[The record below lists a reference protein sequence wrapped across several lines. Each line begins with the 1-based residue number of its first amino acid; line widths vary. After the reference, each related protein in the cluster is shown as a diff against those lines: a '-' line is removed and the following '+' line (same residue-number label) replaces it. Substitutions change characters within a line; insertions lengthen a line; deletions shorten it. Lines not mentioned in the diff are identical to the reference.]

1 MSLKAVKQNYRFFL
15 FYLKK
20 NTDIYH
26 QIIVSNCPHNS
37 KRDNGETDPRHSIV
51 DRVLLFAFDLS
62 QELNC
67 LEYVLS
73 LQRNIT

>member
-1 MSLKAVKQNYRFFL
+1 MDGIFNMMNEYLFFKL
-15 FYLKK
+15 
-20 NTDIYH
+20 H
-26 QIIVSNCPHNS
+26 QIIVSNCLHNS

-51 DRVLLFAFDLS
+51 DRVLLFAFDVS